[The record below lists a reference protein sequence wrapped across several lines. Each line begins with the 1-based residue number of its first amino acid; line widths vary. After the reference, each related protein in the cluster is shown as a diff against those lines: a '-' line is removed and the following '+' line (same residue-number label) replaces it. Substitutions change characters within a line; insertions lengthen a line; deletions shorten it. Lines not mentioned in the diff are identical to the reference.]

1 MSELEFP
8 SFSIDEK
15 EKAIIVGVQLA
26 KQTEDEINEDL
37 DELSSLL
44 MTLGVPV
51 VYRLMQKR
59 LKLNPAFLV
68 GSGKVEELSQLADSY
83 EANYIVFDHPLTPPQ
98 VRNLE
103 KAICKKVLDRTGV
116 ILEIFSRHAKTNQ
129 AKAQVEIAKL
139 EYILPRMSGAWT
151 HLQRQSGGGV
161 RSRGMGEKQIEVD
174 RRRARERIAR
184 LKNQLEQIHKEK
196 KVQRKKR
203 QNEMNVQNFSPVQ
216 KPHFVPLF

>member
-1 MSELEFP
+1 MTELEFP

-15 EKAIIVGVQLA
+15 EKAIVVGVQLA
-26 KQTEDEINEDL
+26 KQTEEEINEDL

-51 VYRLMQKR
+51 VYRLIQKR
-59 LKLNPAFLV
+59 MKLNPAFLV
-68 GSGKVEELSQLADSY
+68 GSGKVEELSDLADSY

-98 VRNLE
+98 IRNLE
-103 KAICKKVLDRTGV
+103 KAIGKKILDRTGV

-139 EYILPRMSGAWT
+139 EYLLPRMSGAWT

-174 RRRARERIAR
+174 RRRARERISR
-184 LKNQLEQIHKEK
+184 LKSQLEQIQKEK
-196 KVQRKKR
+196 RYREKSARMR
-203 QNEMNVQNFSPVQ
+203 
-216 KPHFVPLF
+216 LRLLL